1 MEVLVNVKWNKEE
14 RKRIVE
20 GMAADVAD
28 IFDKKE
34 KDYIIFSSLKMDPEL
49 IKRTEWC
56 LLHKY
61 NIKCL
66 TMPESE
72 HIRIYV
78 SNAFSDNQCN
88 DVLERVRV
96 NASKLEEKAYKE
108 AIEEEK
114 RRAREI
120 EIIANVVYDI
130 WGGVFSEAD
139 DE

>member
-96 NASKLEEKAYKE
+96 NRNMIY
-108 AIEEEK
+108 I
-114 RRAREI
+114 
-120 EIIANVVYDI
+120 
-130 WGGVFSEAD
+130 
-139 DE
+139 